1 MPKSNAM
8 LESQNGRHSAAWA
21 AELTSRWD
29 MNTKATVIFEK
40 EKVLNDPCFGLI
52 I

>member
-1 MPKSNAM
+1 MPKSNAT
-8 LESQNGRHSAAWA
+8 LESQNGRHSAVRA

-29 MNTKATVIFEK
+29 MNTKVNVIFEK
-40 EKVLNDPCFGLI
+40 EKLWNEPCFCLI